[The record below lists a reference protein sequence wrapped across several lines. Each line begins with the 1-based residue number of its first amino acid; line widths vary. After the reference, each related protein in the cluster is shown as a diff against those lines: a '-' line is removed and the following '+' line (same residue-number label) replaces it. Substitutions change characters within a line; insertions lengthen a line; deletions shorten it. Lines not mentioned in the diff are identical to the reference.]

1 MLRLHLDRKPSLIT
15 FSVSVS
21 FPSREK
27 LILLPRRTWF
37 LVNDVLR
44 NESLTESRAEGER
57 TSHPQYTAGSVLG
70 ILHESFSSILGT
82 HTGTSNP

>member
-21 FPSREK
+21 FPPRDK
-27 LILLPRRTWF
+27 HTLLPRRTQF

-44 NESLTESRAEGER
+44 NESLTESGVEGER
-57 TSHPQYTAGSVLG
+57 TSRLRYTTGSVLG
-70 ILHESFSSILGT
+70 ILHESFSLILGT

>member
-1 MLRLHLDRKPSLIT
+1 MLRLHLDRKPFLIT

-27 LILLPRRTWF
+27 RTLLPRRTRF

-44 NESLTESRAEGER
+44 NESLIESGVEGKR
-57 TSHPQYTAGSVLG
+57 TSHLRYTAGSVLG
-70 ILHESFSSILGT
+70 ILHESFSFTLGT

>member
-1 MLRLHLDRKPSLIT
+1 MLRLHLDKKPSLIT

-21 FPSREK
+21 FPSRDK
-27 LILLPRRTWF
+27 RTLLPRRTRF

-44 NESLTESRAEGER
+44 NESLTESGVESER
-57 TSHPQYTAGSVLG
+57 TSRLQYTAGSVLG
-70 ILHESFSSILGT
+70 ILHESFSLILGT

>member
-15 FSVSVS
+15 FSVSLS
-21 FPSREK
+21 FPSRDK
-27 LILLPRRTWF
+27 RTLLPRRTRF

-44 NESLTESRAEGER
+44 NESLTESGVEGER
-57 TSHPQYTAGSVLG
+57 TSRLQYTAGSVLG
-70 ILHESFSSILGT
+70 ISHESFSLILGT